1 MGEYSGKGLMG
12 ERVRRVNKP
21 SQDERIHEAQRL
33 QSQQHSARL
42 SVLRQITSEGRIAE
56 QAGETMVFS
65 DRDFGR
71 RFRPLHEQVIPKSEP
86 QKSEAQKP
94 IKSHAQEGS
103 DSAAEKVSREYCQRN
118 PEFQKKTLLILA
130 KYIKP
135 DDTHDVILEK
145 LQKFY
150 IDKYLQHEAL
160 DFLIDVEQNKLIQTR
175 EGHLRR
181 LFEAKTKLLDQYGR
195 EVRAGYNTATYV
207 RAFSER
213 GLKSPTGLRKLYCDV
228 IANPRTA
235 QKLFDELAKKFKF
248 SDMKNII
255 DFILHSLGADVKAK
269 GPSISRAELQ
279 RLCEEARTMQ
289 AILGLFRFFYSR
301 MSLIKNQFDR
311 AALVIPRLVNFD
323 VLSRLLMVLLQER
336 YPTTQKVIKLAS
348 ALEIAEEVAAQIIVF
363 TQYRDAM
370 RNISPRLFKSE
381 RHRQEV
387 LLSLIET
394 LSDLED
400 EEEEKEKEKG
410 KEGKKE
416 PFPHQ
421 KRDTLE

>member
-1 MGEYSGKGLMG
+1 MSNGK
-12 ERVRRVNKP
+12 VRGVNKP
-21 SQDERIHEAQRL
+21 PSQDARVHEAQRAQL
-33 QSQQHSARL
+33 QQYAARL
-42 SVLRQITSEGRIAE
+42 NSLRQVTSEESIVEQTAE
-56 QAGETMVFS
+56 AQIFS

-71 RFRPLHEQVIPKSEP
+71 KFRPLNEQVIQTDKS
-86 QKSEAQKP
+86 QKSETQKP
-94 IKSHAQEGS
+94 IQSDAQEGS
-103 DSAAEKVSREYCQRN
+103 DSATEEISKEYCQRN
-118 PEFQKKTLLILA
+118 PEFQKKTLFILSQ
-130 KYIKP
+130 YIKP
-135 DDTHDVILEK
+135 DDTHEVILEK

-160 DFLIDVEQNKLIQTR
+160 DFLIDVEKTKLTQVKEGYVRKLIEVR
-175 EGHLRR
+175 
-181 LFEAKTKLLDQYGR
+181 TKLLDQYGK
-195 EVRAGYNTATYV
+195 EIRAGYNTAVYV
-207 RAFSER
+207 RSFSEK
-213 GLKSPTGLRKLYCDV
+213 GLKSPTGLRELYCDV
-228 IANPRTA
+228 ITNPRTA

-269 GPSISRAELQ
+269 GPSIPKAELQ

-301 MSLIKNQFDR
+301 MSLIKNQFDK
-311 AALVIPRLVNFD
+311 AALVIPRRVNFD

-336 YPTTQKVIKLAS
+336 YPTTHKIMKLAS

-400 EEEEKEKEKG
+400 EEKEQ
-410 KEGKKE
+410 EGKKE
-416 PFPHQ
+416 HSPHQ
-421 KRDTLE
+421 KKDTLE